1 MPPSLTRKTPQ
12 EEKQATMNKVA
23 REVLGNKYLN
33 VAVRR
38 LDIKED
44 FKNNLTKISCTVT
57 LGKKPHRIQEEGKG
71 PIDALF
77 KGFVNKFKS
86 EYPSLKNLCFDGFS
100 IKGDVENNIIKPS
113 AMAEAVLIIAGNRTG
128 NALTFRDR
136 ATSINKAAINV
147 VLKAFEHYINS
158 ERAIKILSKCVKDA
172 KRRNRGDLYDRFIK
186 QMAILV
192 EGVSY
197 EKILDK

>member
-1 MPPSLTRKTPQ
+1 
-12 EEKQATMNKVA
+12 MNKIA
-23 REVLGNKYLN
+23 REVLDSKYLN
-33 VAVRR
+33 VAVRS

-57 LGKKPHRIQEEGKG
+57 LGKKPYRIQEEGKG

-86 EYPSLKNLCFDGFS
+86 EYSSLKNLCFDGFS

-113 AMAEAVLIIAGNRTG
+113 AMAEAVLIITGNRVS
-128 NALTFRDR
+128 NVLTFRDR

-172 KRRNRGDLYDRFIK
+172 KKRNRGDLYDRFIK

-197 EKILDK
+197 EKVLDK